1 MSNFSSV
8 KYNEQCRVLS
18 VNVSLNKDPRNPTVV
33 TFTNKKP
40 CRFLATAHI
49 NSECRQ
55 IKDLLYSWEVARV
68 DKMLGMFEGAYLSSP
83 MSEQQNSFNVPL
95 GQSGLHYVRC
105 LVRRR
110 SRGIHIITYD
120 FGFIETVA
128 VRPLQCN
135 ITPTKGTALLET
147 FSLNCSGGYENV
159 GAVAYTVKFNSSRGP
174 LVINLRTPDDTIR
187 LPAGDRLHDYTFRL
201 NVEAHFSALQSLHSY
216 VFAKVY
222 VFTSL

>member
-1 MSNFSSV
+1 ML
-8 KYNEQCRVLS
+8 R

-33 TFTNKKP
+33 IVTNSKP
-40 CRFLATAHI
+40 RFLATAHI
-49 NSECRQ
+49 NSECRE

-68 DKMLGMFEGAYLSSP
+68 DKMLGMFDGAYLSSP
-83 MSEQQNSFNVPL
+83 VSEQQNSFSVPL

-105 LVRRR
+105 LLRRR
-110 SRGIHIITYD
+110 SRRIHIITYD

-128 VRPLQCN
+128 VRSLHCN

-159 GAVAYTVKFNSSRGP
+159 DAVAYTVKFNSSRGP
-174 LVINLRTPDDTIR
+174 LVIDLRTPNDTIR
-187 LPAGDRLHDYTFRL
+187 LPAGDHLHDYTFRL

>member
-1 MSNFSSV
+1 M
-8 KYNEQCRVLS
+8 LS